1 MKTEHK
7 YYGVPKEHMDKLDRN
22 TYVASDFIIMAK
34 AHKMVW
40 TEKQYHAMKKTIDHT
55 SNNIKKIKVWS
66 DIKDLVYIFQEGYK
80 YRFSDSYGVFDYYPT
95 STSLKFNKKKG

>member
-1 MKTEHK
+1 MIK
-7 YYGVPKEHMDKLDRN
+7 
-22 TYVASDFIIMAK
+22 IIMPLYI
-34 AHKMVW
+34 
-40 TEKQYHAMKKTIDHT
+40 EKKNGKKIHLNLNNYRNWHHHT